1 MIFGKV
7 KITRKK
13 INGTVRLVII
23 AALLIIVLLPLYWM
37 VNVSFKNQQEIFKLP
52 PSLIPHEITLS
63 NYKGILAGN
72 ISSSIKFLMYFKNSL
87 IVAVLSVATT
97 LVIAT
102 PAAYAFSRVPFRG
115 KRVLIYF
122 VLVSQMLPIVLMLIP
137 LYQTF
142 LRLNLVSTYSGL
154 ILSYLMF
161 TLPFS
166 IWMLKGYF
174 DSIPRV
180 LDDAAKVDGCTR
192 LQAMMKV
199 IMPNVKPGITAAAIV
214 IFIQCWDEFMISL
227 TLMDKN
233 SMRTLPV
240 GIIQSF
246 VGEFSI
252 KWGEM
257 MAAAVVTTIPVAI
270 IFIFLSKNLI
280 GGLTAGA
287 VKG

>member
-1 MIFGKV
+1 MISGKD
-7 KITRKK
+7 KINTKK
-13 INGTVRLVII
+13 IGRLIRIVII
-23 AALLIIVLLPLYWM
+23 LFLLIMVLLPLYWM
-37 VNVSFKNQQEIFKLP
+37 VNVSFKNQQEIFRIP
-52 PSLIPHEITLS
+52 PSFFPHDLTIS
-63 NYKGILAGN
+63 NYKAILIGN
-72 ISSSIKFLMYFKNSL
+72 LSSSIKFLMYFKNSL
-87 IVAVLSVATT
+87 IVAILSVITT

-102 PAAYAFSRVPFRG
+102 PAAYAFSRVPFKG

-122 VLVSQMLPIVLMLIP
+122 VLVSQMLPIVLILIP

-142 LRLNLVSTYSGL
+142 LKLHLVSTYLGL
-154 ILSYLMF
+154 MLSYLMF

-192 LQAMMKV
+192 LQAMTKV
-199 IMPNVKPGITAAAIV
+199 IMPNVKPGLTAAAIV
-214 IFIQCWDEFMISL
+214 VFIQCWDEFMISL
-227 TLMDKN
+227 TIMDDN

-280 GGLTAGA
+280 GGLTSGA

>member
-1 MIFGKV
+1 MTSGKAR
-7 KITRKK
+7 ITRKK
-13 INGTVRLVII
+13 IAGLLRIVII
-23 AALLIIVLLPLYWM
+23 LSLLILVLLPLYWM
-37 VNVSFKNQQEIFKLP
+37 VNVSFKNQQEIFRLP
-52 PSLIPHEITLS
+52 PSIVPENFTLS
-63 NYKGILAGN
+63 NYEGILAGS
-72 ISSSIKFLMYFKNSL
+72 ISSSIQFLMYFKNSL
-87 IVAVLSVATT
+87 IVAVLSVVVT
-97 LVIAT
+97 LGIAT

-142 LRLNLVSTYSGL
+142 LRLNLVSTYQGL

-192 LQAMMKV
+192 LQAMMRV
-199 IMPNVKPGITAAAIV
+199 IMPNVKPGLTAAAIV